1 MNLKM
6 NDSSKDLHHLL
17 FSDYEYKQDLN
28 FCYIGAPFLK
38 RDNKNIRFEKIEKI
52 VLTLFTEILPKN
64 LIKCVRPKI
73 DPVLFNQATSRFSRD
88 IYGQLRLAARLQGVE
103 KTQRDE
109 IEKYMDYG
117 FKVNSSSP
125 YIHRKFAVFFY
136 WFSVLKPFS
145 LEVLKFPTEQ
155 DRKASIFCSCYNE
168 FMTYYL
174 LKCVWRSTNLELE
187 LDTRSWE
194 YFEDFLTDL
203 HFRNLSRSSLE
214 FFLASY
220 QAEVE

>member
-17 FSDYEYKQDLN
+17 LSDYEYKQDLN

-88 IYGQLRLAARLQGVE
+88 IYGQLRLAARL
-103 KTQRDE
+103 
-109 IEKYMDYG
+109 
-117 FKVNSSSP
+117 
-125 YIHRKFAVFFY
+125 
-136 WFSVLKPFS
+136 
-145 LEVLKFPTEQ
+145 
-155 DRKASIFCSCYNE
+155 
-168 FMTYYL
+168 
-174 LKCVWRSTNLELE
+174 
-187 LDTRSWE
+187 
-194 YFEDFLTDL
+194 
-203 HFRNLSRSSLE
+203 
-214 FFLASY
+214 
-220 QAEVE
+220 